1 MQVAE
6 LPPQKWRKEAPGKTA
21 GLKQV
26 DRDKG
31 RRGSLAG
38 ARTHQLDTFGCCSP
52 RIAAFPLDIL
62 CTMAITTRSTGI
74 SSEGHCP
81 RQPVFKVQTPFCE
94 SYKQKGGASPKP
106 ASLTRAR
113 SSRNC
118 VDSIHHPGRSHLF
131 RCEEARLQQQ

>member
-1 MQVAE
+1 MQVAR
-6 LPPQKWRKEAPGKTA
+6 LPTQKRRKEAPGKTA

-26 DRDKG
+26 DGDNG

-38 ARTHQLDTFGCCSP
+38 AWTHQLNPLGCCSP

-81 RQPVFKVQTPFCE
+81 RQPDFETHT
-94 SYKQKGGASPKP
+94 A
-106 ASLTRAR
+106 
-113 SSRNC
+113 
-118 VDSIHHPGRSHLF
+118 
-131 RCEEARLQQQ
+131 